1 MSPFYIPGP
10 SIGDPGLQVPV
21 HIFNIRLRSRGEK
34 SLGLSGLVDPDKVIE
49 RHPVYGDLEELA
61 REAARIVGPGK
72 GGAHGSRIHHALTQL
87 IKAEQEKNGE
97 NSRFHGM
104 RVEISYDP
112 ATGGEIRY
120 GTPGSMRIDII
131 QEYDDRVYIYELKTG
146 GAALK
151 EPRID
156 RTIDLRKFEGK
167 SITVM
172 ELIPWRLPRK

>member
-1 MSPFYIPGP
+1 
-10 SIGDPGLQVPV
+10 
-21 HIFNIRLRSRGEK
+21 
-34 SLGLSGLVDPDKVIE
+34 
-49 RHPVYGDLEELA
+49 
-61 REAARIVGPGK
+61 
-72 GGAHGSRIHHALTQL
+72 
-87 IKAEQEKNGE
+87 
-97 NSRFHGM
+97 M

-112 ATGGEIRY
+112 ATGGETRY